1 MHERYLKPRD
11 IPTPLPIFPLR
22 GVILL
27 PRALL
32 PLNIFEPRYLEMV
45 DEALSGDRV
54 IGMIQPASDEG
65 NEGHVESP
73 EGGSVELSRVGCV
86 GRITAYQETDDG
98 HILIT
103 LTGISRFMLLN
114 EEATLSPF
122 RVANVDFSKYGA
134 DLIQGEGEED
144 VDRERLLNVLKVY
157 LETNELKA
165 DWQNVLSSSSEFLVN
180 TLSMIS
186 PYGGEEKQALLEAQ
200 DLKTRAEVLVALAEM
215 ELATRGD
222 GSGSAVQ

>member
-1 MHERYLKPRD
+1 MHERYLKPGD

-27 PRALL
+27 PRVLL

-45 DEALSGDRV
+45 DAALSGDRI
-54 IGMIQPASDEG
+54 IGMIQPSSDEG
-65 NEGHVESP
+65 DEGYVESP
-73 EGGSVELSRVGCV
+73 EGSGVELSRVGCA
-86 GRITAYQETDDG
+86 GRITAYQETDDR

-114 EEATLSPF
+114 EETTLSPF
-122 RVANVDFSKYGA
+122 RVGNVDFSKYGA

-186 PYGGEEKQALLEAQ
+186 PYGAEEKQALLEAQ
-200 DLKTRAEVLVALAEM
+200 DLKGRAEVLVALAEM
-215 ELATRGD
+215 ELAARDD